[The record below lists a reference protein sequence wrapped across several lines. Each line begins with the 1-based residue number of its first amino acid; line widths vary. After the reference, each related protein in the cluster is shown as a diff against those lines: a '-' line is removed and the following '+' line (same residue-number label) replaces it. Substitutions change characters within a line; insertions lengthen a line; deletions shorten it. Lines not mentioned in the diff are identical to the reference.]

1 MKEKEL
7 REAINN
13 LLEENGYCM
22 DKEKSTLQCIVFKEV
37 KKGVEWSD
45 FGLVSGWWVTE
56 NSEIKKVGD
65 IVNNELN
72 CNVFPSKEEA
82 EACLALSQ
90 LCQWRNKVNGEWRP
104 DWSEQDKIKY
114 CIGFIGGNTNKFAS
128 HTCSYVLA
136 FKSAEIR
143 DKFLEDFAD
152 LINTAKPLL

>member
-90 LCQWRNKVNGEWRP
+90 LCQWRNKYNG
-104 DWSEQDKIKY
+104 DWVADWADGETKKY
-114 CIGFIGGNTNKFAS
+114 CIIQAVDIMVDTYYKS
-128 HTCSYVLA
+128 RKVLS

-143 DKFLEDFAD
+143 DKFLEDFRE
-152 LINTAKPLL
+152 LIEQAKPLL